1 MPREQH
7 AVSLIRLVAPKPE
20 ARESQPPELDAADA
34 GHRPSSPRAV
44 EALPPLDLDSLFRR
58 YSPYVAAIAYR
69 LLGRDEDVD
78 DIIQE
83 VFLAAVRG
91 VHAMRDP
98 AAVRAWLARV
108 TVRAARQK
116 LRKRRLRSFL
126 GLDEPAVYDSIVDRA
141 ASAEQR
147 ALLARVYRVLDGL
160 PASQRI
166 AWSLRYIEG
175 EALEG
180 VASLSGC
187 SLATAKRR
195 IAAAAREL
203 EGALA
208 DA

>member
-1 MPREQH
+1 
-7 AVSLIRLVAPKPE
+7 
-20 ARESQPPELDAADA
+20 
-34 GHRPSSPRAV
+34 
-44 EALPPLDLDSLFRR
+44 
-58 YSPYVAAIAYR
+58 
-69 LLGRDEDVD
+69 
-78 DIIQE
+78 
-83 VFLAAVRG
+83 
-91 VHAMRDP
+91 
-98 AAVRAWLARV
+98 
-108 TVRAARQK
+108 VRAARQK

-203 EGALA
+203 EEALA